1 MIRLVASRLIF
12 GAVVLIALS
21 MFVFGLFFIAPGD
34 PARALG
40 GDEASDQ
47 LLAQIRHQLG
57 LDDPIYVQYLRFV
70 SHALHGNLGFS
81 YHSQESVL
89 TLIAERIPATASL
102 VIGGVVVWL
111 LIGIPI
117 GVASAKAPGSVRDRV
132 GQGFTLVGLSFPS
145 FVLGMLMLFALYFL
159 PSRFDL
165 TLFPAGGYAP
175 LSEGFGQWAW
185 HLILPWFTLALVN
198 AAIYARLT
206 RGQLIEV
213 LGEDYIRTA
222 RAKGISERR
231 VVYKHGLRATLT
243 AIITQLGSDV
253 AMLLGGAIITE
264 QVFNLQGVGALA
276 VTAVTAQD
284 RPVIIGVV
292 LLGGTFVVVANVIV
306 DILYGLLDPR
316 IRLA

>member
-1 MIRLVASRLIF
+1 MIRLVGSRVIF
-12 GAVVLIALS
+12 GAIVLIALS

-40 GDEASDQ
+40 GDQATGE
-47 LLAQIRHQLG
+47 LLAQIRSQLG
-57 LDDPIYVQYLRFV
+57 LDRPIYVQYGTFV
-70 SHALHGNLGFS
+70 GHALHGDLGFS

-89 TLIAERIPATASL
+89 TLIMERMPATASL
-102 VIGGVVVWL
+102 VIGGVVTWL

-117 GVASAKAPGSVRDRV
+117 GVSSAKFPGTVRDRV

-159 PSRFDL
+159 PRQAGI
-165 TLFPAGGYAP
+165 TLFPPGGYVP
-175 LSEGFGQWAW
+175 PSEGIGPWAW
-185 HLILPWFTLALVN
+185 HLVLPWITLALVN

-206 RGQLIEV
+206 RGQLIDV

-231 VVYKHGLRATLT
+231 VVYKHGLRSTLT

-292 LLGGTFVVVANVIV
+292 LLGGTFVVVANVVV